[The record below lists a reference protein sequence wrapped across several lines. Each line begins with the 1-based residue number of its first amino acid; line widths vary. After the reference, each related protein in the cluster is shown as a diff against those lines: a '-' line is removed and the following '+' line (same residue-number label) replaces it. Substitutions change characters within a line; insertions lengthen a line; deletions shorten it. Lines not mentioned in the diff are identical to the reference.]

1 MFSDIIERLNNVE
14 KLILYSG
21 SFDGVVVDNKDPD
34 NRYRIKAE
42 IKMIFGEHETVWAT
56 PVLVNTGLLFLPDI
70 GDKVKIMFQGS
81 NPMKPEYIGVFYD
94 DKEIPFGK
102 EEDIQKV
109 RKIKT
114 KKHEVI
120 FDDDKNKVTIKSSII
135 SLGGEEKESAVLGD
149 TLAQLLKDILSWMK
163 THSHPIASP
172 SVQSPAIIPLE
183 QKVDKILS
191 TKIKVD

>member
-114 KKHEVI
+114 E
-120 FDDDKNKVTIKSSII
+120 
-135 SLGGEEKESAVLGD
+135 
-149 TLAQLLKDILSWMK
+149 
-163 THSHPIASP
+163 
-172 SVQSPAIIPLE
+172 
-183 QKVDKILS
+183 
-191 TKIKVD
+191 